1 MSNVTVQEAL
11 KSAIEALNYVDN
23 RAGIVPPVAYEKI
36 RSTLNQCKAAL
47 SEIEKYEPVGE
58 VVMVQEPE
66 WIKPHEGFKWYQTEF
81 PLGTKFYTSPISK
94 EWVGLSYEEVESL
107 YDGGSWH
114 EFANAIS
121 EKLKQLNTK
130 G

>member
-1 MSNVTVQEAL
+1 MTNNIKQAL
-11 KSAIEALNYVDN
+11 QSSIEQLEISWKICCDEDYLDGFINAANECKS
-23 RAGIVPPVAYEKI
+23 
-36 RSTLNQCKAAL
+36 AL